1 MTPSNKYDQIL
12 DDKLRMAAQNIA
24 LTVIVKAIL
33 ANSPNVDEI
42 IATVKLLSDAGFKN
56 ADSRLQSEIDDS
68 LMNWINSIE

>member
-1 MTPSNKYDQIL
+1 MTPGNKYDQIL

-56 ADSRLQSEIDDS
+56 ADSRLQSEIDTS
-68 LMNWINSIE
+68 LMNWINSI